1 MAELIV
7 RLPYRDRVRSLA
19 LATLKLT
26 FPGWGVMAP
35 VVASIMACT
44 LLGALTSKD
53 AAAGLSFT
61 QLLGFLNSMLVIF
74 LTGLITTNWL
84 SNDTIVFDS
93 HGLELPSH
101 LIGPK
106 KGLPWDQVS
115 SIELANDK
123 AKDWRQKDL
132 LITDR
137 NKKHLRLPLQ
147 YLEPEQVEQIT
158 LAIDMWAKNVPT
170 SESVKT
176 LKSSVYGDTTP
187 ALSFTDM
194 WQEELG
200 RRFCPTAFIP
210 LEPGRTIRNGSV
222 KVLRHL
228 AMGGLSAVYLCQLED
243 RRLVVLKEAVVSDD
257 TTDSAAKAARVMLE
271 REANMLL
278 KLDNQAIVKVLD
290 HFVDDNRDYLMLE
303 YINGQDLRQLVN
315 QNGPQSESVVVD
327 WALQMA
333 AILKYLHEHDPPVI
347 HRDFTP
353 DNLVLRGDGSIVLID
368 FGTANEFI
376 GTATG
381 TFVGKHAFIA
391 PEQFRGKAVT
401 QSDIYALGCTL
412 YFLLTGEEPE
422 ALSTSNPTGHN
433 ELISKELCDLI
444 ETCTQL
450 ESKDRFQSVGQLI
463 PVLRQLAAMFPM
475 IK

>member
-1 MAELIV
+1 MTELVV
-7 RLPYRDRVRSLA
+7 RLPYRNKTRAMALSL
-19 LATLKLT
+19 LKVS
-26 FPGWGVMAP
+26 FPFWGVVAP
-35 VVASIMACT
+35 IAALISMF
-44 LLGALTSKD
+44 LGI
-53 AAAGLSFT
+53 
-61 QLLGFLNSMLVIF
+61 GFLVHPWGGDVSIQQFVGFGATMFIVALS
-74 LTGLITTNWL
+74 GLISTNWL
-84 SNDTIVFDS
+84 ANDLLVLNSI
-93 HGLELPSH
+93 GLELPFNPFRSKRA
-101 LIGPK
+101 LS
-106 KGLPWDQVS
+106 WDQVS
-115 SIELANDK
+115 AVELTNAA
-123 AKDWRQKDL
+123 AKNWRKKE
-132 LITDR
+132 IVVVDR
-137 NKKHLRLPLQ
+137 NRKRTHLPLE
-147 YLEPEQVEQIT
+147 YLNPEQVEQVT
-158 LAIDMWAKNVPT
+158 LALDMWAKNVSI
-170 SESVKT
+170 SESVQS
-176 LKSSVYGDTTP
+176 LKGSVYGTDLP

-228 AMGGLSAVYLCQLED
+228 ALGGLSAVYLCQLED
-243 RRLVVLKEAVVSDD
+243 RKLVVLKEAVISDD
-257 TTDSAAKAARVMLE
+257 TTDSAAKTARTMLE

-290 HFVDDNRDYLMLE
+290 HFVDQNRDYVMLE

-315 QNGPQSESVVVD
+315 QNGPQAEGTVVD
-327 WALQMA
+327 WALQMV
-333 AILKYLHEHDPPVI
+333 AILKYLHEHDPPII

-353 DNLVLRGDGSIVLID
+353 DNLVLRSDGSIILID

-422 ALSTSNPTGHN
+422 ALSTSNPTGHS
-433 ELISKELCDLI
+433 ERRISKELCDLI

-450 ESKDRFQSVGQLI
+450 ESKDRFQSAGQLI